1 MKKLFSL
8 SLVLLFSLLG
18 YTQSPDLTG
27 EWVGIMSVDVNRTQQ
42 NVFVNFS
49 LQIKQSGQA
58 IWGIYTGGNKLST
71 DSCDCAG
78 RLTSRVSREKGVP
91 VIFYQDGIV
100 HHTIPEDYCMNFN
113 MLNLSYSLEDSLEI
127 LKGRWHMV
135 LSNPTALEGAAG
147 VLVLAKVADQ
157 PSVDVDQYFPRL
169 QALIRRFNE
178 TQ

>member
-1 MKKLFSL
+1 MKKSI
-8 SLVLLFSLLG
+8 SLLSFLLVSLMG
-18 YTQSPDLTG
+18 YSQSTDLSG
-27 EWVGIMSVDVNRTQQ
+27 EWVGIMSIDVNRTQQ

-78 RLTSRVSREKGVP
+78 RLTSRMSKEKGVP

-100 HHTIPEDYCMNFN
+100 HHTIAEDLCMNFN
-113 MLNLSYSLEDSLEI
+113 MLNLNYSVEDSLEI
-127 LKGRWHMV
+127 LKGKWFMV
-135 LSNPTALEGAAG
+135 ASNPTALEGAAG

-157 PSVDVDQYFPRL
+157 PSVDVDHYFPRL
-169 QALIRRFNE
+169 QALIRKFND
-178 TQ
+178 Q

>member
-1 MKKLFSL
+1 MKK
-8 SLVLLFSLLG
+8 SLLICYFTLLAG
-18 YTQSPDLTG
+18 LLKAQTPDLSG
-27 EWVGIMSVDVNRTQQ
+27 EWVGVMSVDVNRTQQ

-100 HHTIPEDYCMNFN
+100 HHTIPEDYCMYFN
-113 MLNLSYSLEDSLEI
+113 MLNLSYSMEDSLEI
-127 LKGRWHMV
+127 LKGRWHTV
-135 LSNPTALEGAAG
+135 LSNPTAVEGAAG

-169 QALIRRFNE
+169 QALIRKFNDKD
-178 TQ
+178 

>member
-1 MKKLFSL
+1 MKK
-8 SLVLLFSLLG
+8 SLLLAYFTALVG
-18 YTQSPDLTG
+18 LVSAQSPDLSG
-27 EWVGIMSVDVNRTQQ
+27 EWVGVMSIDVNRTQQ

-78 RLTSRVSREKGVP
+78 RLTSRMSKEKGVP

-100 HHTIPEDYCMNFN
+100 HHTIAEDLCMNFN
-113 MLNLSYSLEDSLEI
+113 MLNLNYSVEDSLEI
-127 LKGRWHMV
+127 LKGKWFTV
-135 LSNPTALEGAAG
+135 ASNPTAIEGAAG

-157 PSVDVDQYFPRL
+157 PSVDVDHYFPRL
-169 QALIRRFNE
+169 QALIRKFND
-178 TQ
+178 Q

>member
-1 MKKLFSL
+1 MKK
-8 SLVLLFSLLG
+8 SLLLCFFALL
-18 YTQSPDLTG
+18 TSLLKAQTPDLSG
-27 EWVGIMSVDVNRTQQ
+27 EWVGIMSIDINRTQQ

-78 RLTSRVSREKGVP
+78 RLTSRMSREKDMP

-100 HHTIPEDYCMNFN
+100 HHTIAEDLCMNFN
-113 MLNLSYSLEDSLEI
+113 MLNLNYSVEDSLEI
-127 LKGRWHMV
+127 LKGKWFTV
-135 LSNPTALEGAAG
+135 ASNPTAVEGAAG

-157 PSVDVDQYFPRL
+157 PSVDVDHYFPRL
-169 QALIRRFNE
+169 QALIRKFNDN
-178 TQ
+178 

>member
-1 MKKLFSL
+1 MKKS
-8 SLVLLFSLLG
+8 VLLFFFFLLTLSG
-18 YTQSPDLTG
+18 FSQTPDLSG
-27 EWVGIMSVDVNRTQQ
+27 EWVGVMSIDINRTQQ

-78 RLTSRVSREKGVP
+78 RLTSRMSREKDMP

-100 HHTIPEDYCMNFN
+100 HHTIAEDLCMNFN
-113 MLNLSYSLEDSLEI
+113 MLNLNYSVEDSLEI
-127 LKGRWHMV
+127 LKGKWFTV
-135 LSNPTALEGAAG
+135 ASNPTAVEGAAG

-157 PSVDVDQYFPRL
+157 PSVDVDHYFPRL
-169 QALIRRFNE
+169 QALIRKFNDN
-178 TQ
+178 Q

>member
-1 MKKLFSL
+1 MKK
-8 SLVLLFSLLG
+8 SLLLCFCTLLAG
-18 YTQSPDLTG
+18 LLKAQTPDLSG
-27 EWVGIMSVDVNRTQQ
+27 EWVGVMSIDINRTQQ

-78 RLTSRVSREKGVP
+78 RLTSRMSREKGMP

-100 HHTIPEDYCMNFN
+100 HHTIAEDLCMNFN
-113 MLNLSYSLEDSLEI
+113 MLNLNYSVEDSLEI
-127 LKGRWHMV
+127 LKGKWFTV
-135 LSNPTALEGAAG
+135 ASNPSAVEGAAG

-157 PSVDVDQYFPRL
+157 PSVDVDHYFPRL
-169 QALIRRFNE
+169 QALIKRFNE
-178 TQ
+178 

>member
-1 MKKLFSL
+1 
-8 SLVLLFSLLG
+8 
-18 YTQSPDLTG
+18 
-27 EWVGIMSVDVNRTQQ
+27 MSIDINRTQQ

-78 RLTSRVSREKGVP
+78 RLTSRMSREKDMP

-100 HHTIPEDYCMNFN
+100 HHTIAEDLCMNFN
-113 MLNLSYSLEDSLEI
+113 MLNLNYSVEDSLEI
-127 LKGRWHMV
+127 LKGKWFTV
-135 LSNPTALEGAAG
+135 ASNPTAVEGAAG

-157 PSVDVDQYFPRL
+157 PSVDVDHYFPRL
-169 QALIRRFNE
+169 QALIRKFNDN
-178 TQ
+178 

>member
-1 MKKLFSL
+1 
-8 SLVLLFSLLG
+8 
-18 YTQSPDLTG
+18 
-27 EWVGIMSVDVNRTQQ
+27 MSIDINRTQQ

-78 RLTSRVSREKGVP
+78 RLTSRMSREKDMP

-100 HHTIPEDYCMNFN
+100 HHTIAEDLCMNFN
-113 MLNLSYSLEDSLEI
+113 ILNLNYSVEDSLEI
-127 LKGRWHMV
+127 LKGKWFTV
-135 LSNPTALEGAAG
+135 ASNPTAVEGAAG

-157 PSVDVDQYFPRL
+157 PSVDVDHYFPRL
-169 QALIRRFNE
+169 QALIRKFNDN
-178 TQ
+178 